1 MLKHT
6 YQQLDSKLWSSV
18 TPDPLQNP
26 RLVHW
31 NQALFLRLGLAD
43 EWKTK
48 AADIFSGNH
57 VPSDAKPIAM
67 AYAGHQFG
75 HFAGQLGDGR
85 GMLLGEVLG
94 KGKDSTLYD
103 LHLKGAG
110 KTPYSRGG
118 DGRAVLRSS
127 IREYLAGH
135 FLSTCGVASSR
146 SLGLVSSSTPVQRE
160 RMESAAAL
168 LRVSDTHIRLGHF
181 EWINA
186 YGASTLTDF
195 TDYVIDRHFPELREL
210 PDGSDVILA
219 LAQIVIQRTAQMIA
233 DWQLVGFCHGVMN
246 TDNLSITGTTLD
258 FGPYEFMESFDPA
271 RIFNH
276 TDARGRYTYQN
287 QPHIA
292 HWNLSIWAG
301 QLLPLGEERKETLQE
316 ALDQFAPE
324 FLSAYHTGL
333 AAKFGL
339 KDTDETRAFSN
350 SWLNCLQTHRLDYTN
365 AFVWLT
371 GDTPPLSSG
380 DLSDEAEKDFAKIL
394 KQHAKLLK
402 TESNGHPIRPIRMIP
417 RRHILDSV
425 IVACEGGEY
434 ELLAQV
440 FDALAKPY
448 DAPINQGWL
457 RPSPDGMGPLSCSS

>member
-18 TPDPLQNP
+18 TPDPLNSP

-31 NQALFLRLGLAD
+31 NQALFLRLGLPS

-48 AADIFSGNH
+48 AAEILSGNH

-85 GMLLGEVLG
+85 GMLLGEVQTD
-94 KGKDSTLYD
+94 KDSTLYD

-127 IREYLAGH
+127 IREHLAGQ
-135 FLSTCGVASSR
+135 FLSACGVASSE
-146 SLGLVSSSTPVQRE
+146 SLGLVSSSTSVQRE

-210 PDGSDVILA
+210 TDGSDVILA
-219 LAQIVIQRTAQMIA
+219 LAQTVIKRSARMIA

-258 FGPYEFMESFDPA
+258 FGPYEFMESFDPT

-301 QLLPLGEERKETLQE
+301 QLLPLGEHRKADLQS

-324 FLSAYHTGL
+324 FLSAYHSGL
-333 AAKFGL
+333 AAKFSL
-339 KDTDETRAFSN
+339 NDTDETRDFTNA
-350 SWLNCLQTHRLDYTN
+350 WLNCLQTHRLDYTN

-371 GDTPPLSSG
+371 GDKPPLSSS
-380 DLSDEAEKDFAKIL
+380 DLSAEAENNFTELLDR
-394 KQHAKLLK
+394 HAKLLK

-417 RRHILDSV
+417 RRHLLDSV
-425 IVACEGGEY
+425 IAASEAGEY
-434 ELLAQV
+434 ELIEQV
-440 FDALAKPY
+440 FDALAKPFE
-448 DAPINQGWL
+448 APTNQGWL
-457 RPSPDGMGPLSCSS
+457 RPSPDGMGSLSCSS